1 MSGAAEYTS
10 RVEMEHPS
18 YPGPHAAPMSEE
30 TLERLGRIADVM
42 IPPETGF
49 PDAAH
54 LVTRFV
60 SERVDPLQRDTLERI
75 LGGIEQG
82 SPDAITTSLQ
92 RLEAEDPVSFVELRN
107 WVYYGY
113 YTSGSVVDALREA
126 GSDYHGAPQPFGYR
140 IEREAPVPASPR
152 GSYQRTE
159 EVRRVLG

>member
-1 MSGAAEYTS
+1 MSGAAEHTS

-18 YPGPHAAPMSEE
+18 YPGHHDAPMSEE
-30 TLERLGRIADVM
+30 LLERLGRIADVM

-49 PDAAH
+49 PAAAS

-60 SERVDPLQRDTLERI
+60 SERVDATERDTLERI
-75 LGGIEQG
+75 LEGIEPR
-82 SPDAITTSLQ
+82 SAAAITTALQ
-92 RLEAEDPVSFVELRN
+92 RLETDDPVGFLELRN

-140 IEREAPVPASPR
+140 IEREAPVPVNPR

>member
-18 YPGPHAAPMSEE
+18 YPGHHAAPMSGEM
-30 TLERLGRIADVM
+30 LQRLGQIADVM
-42 IPPETGF
+42 IPSETGF
-49 PDAAH
+49 PNAAH

-60 SERVDPLQRDTLERI
+60 FERVDPTERDTLERI
-75 LGGIEQG
+75 LGGVEQG
-82 SPDAITTSLQ
+82 SPAAITTALQ
-92 RLEAEDPVSFVELRN
+92 RLEIEDPVSFLELRN

-140 IEREAPVPASPR
+140 IEREAPVPENPR